1 MKKNKAM
8 RLASCLLVLTLLTA
22 CMISGTFA
30 KYVSGDTTSDTAKVA
45 KWGVTAQASGSLFGK
60 AYNSNTAVTDGD
72 EIAATSTNVSGT
84 DNVVAPCTKNT
95 KGLIL
100 SISGTPEVANTVAA
114 AVPKDKTNSDIFLKE
129 GTYGVMAEAN
139 GVTAANV
146 TDYYVESSGTYTK
159 ATNGSFNADTTYYK
173 LVDEAAVVND
183 YYPINWK
190 VTPKTGNAVENIKK
204 GTELLT
210 SIKTVFGSTS
220 NNAGVALDN
229 SCTITWEWP
238 IGTDAANNDAADTIL
253 GHLMNTNSKVVK
265 QDAGAVTYQAV
276 ADADYSTKLAFNVE
290 LSVTQID

>member
-30 KYVSGDTTSDTAKVA
+30 KYVSGDTTSDTAKIA

-60 AYNSNTAVTDGD
+60 AYNSNTVTPDGD

-84 DNVVAPCTKNT
+84 DNVVAPGTKNT
-95 KGLIL
+95 KGLTL

-114 AVPKDKTNSDIFLKE
+114 AVPKDKTNTDIFLKE

-146 TDYYVESSGTYTK
+146 TDYYTLTDGTYSP
-159 ATNGSFNADTTYYK
+159 ATAYNDGTTYYELTDK
-173 LVDEAAVVND
+173 AEVAAE
-183 YYPINWK
+183 YKPIKWTLAK
-190 VTPKTGNAVENIKK
+190 KADGSTVTPAD
-204 GTELLT
+204 TEALLT
-210 SIKTVFGSTS
+210 AVGTVFGTTA
-220 NNAGVALDN
+220 NDAGVDLDK

-238 IGTDAANNDAADTIL
+238 IDDNSKKGLNDGADTIL
-253 GHLMNTNSKVVK
+253 GHLIKENNNVVK
-265 QDAGAVTYQAV
+265 LESGKTTYQAV
-276 ADADYSTKLAFNVE
+276 AAADYSTELAFNVE
-290 LSVTQID
+290 LSVTQTD